1 MKKTMKLWLFMLI
14 MLLLTGCGNNGDSS
28 DTTERKE
35 DESSTSIEV
44 ENNEDNRMEEP
55 AWDTKWAS
63 NEFENLI
70 PQPPFNGWKGEKKS
84 DYEYEM
90 VTSEANAD
98 GSGNYYEE
106 FKTYVLSLKDLGF
119 EVEGDFNEFNVKDS
133 KGNKIKFLCGDGHA
147 WITMIM
153 NSDSSEKE
161 TTKETGFNKN
171 WANEEFEILIPEPP
185 FAYEVEVENRGS
197 EITFEIKS
205 TNGGP
210 DGDVTHEKILTYCE
224 DIKNA
229 GFSESIREGEIGERY
244 GRTCYEFYA
253 ENGNR
258 NCVNLIDDGGGVV
271 VYAIISVE

>member
-106 FKTYVLSLKDLGF
+106 FQTYVLSLKDLGF

-133 KGNKIKFLCGDGHA
+133 KGNKIEADFADFFPFK
-147 WITMIM
+147 
-153 NSDSSEKE
+153 EKE
-161 TTKETGFNKN
+161 WIDIIYFDPFSPETQPQS
-171 WANEEFEILIPEPP
+171 WNEEIFQRLYNAVKPYGRLVTYSAKGIVKQALRKCGFEVI
-185 FAYEVEVENRGS
+185 R
-197 EITFEIKS
+197 IKGAGKKRHS
-205 TNGGP
+205 L
-210 DGDVTHEKILTYCE
+210 VA
-224 DIKNA
+224 IKNQA
-229 GFSESIREGEIGERY
+229 DIQLNPPE
-244 GRTCYEFYA
+244 
-253 ENGNR
+253 
-258 NCVNLIDDGGGVV
+258 
-271 VYAIISVE
+271 